1 MDLVFNTSKLFNKC
15 STIFSLSHCNDM
27 LISMFISDVI
37 DGYLG
42 KSNPMAL
49 EKHEMGEE
57 EQAYHQCCHFS

>member
-1 MDLVFNTSKLFNKC
+1 
-15 STIFSLSHCNDM
+15 M
-27 LISMFISDVI
+27 LIGMFISDVI

-42 KSNPMAL
+42 KSNRMAL